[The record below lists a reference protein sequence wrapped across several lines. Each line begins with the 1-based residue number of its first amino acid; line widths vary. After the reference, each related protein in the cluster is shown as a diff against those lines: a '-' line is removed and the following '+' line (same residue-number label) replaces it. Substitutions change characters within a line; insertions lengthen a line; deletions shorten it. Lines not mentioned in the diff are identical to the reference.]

1 MAPKGGEMLG
11 ATSKVF
17 METGTYGRDFVAV
30 PDPVTTD
37 WKVHSQALPLVNHL
51 LNFRSTNSAEF

>member
-1 MAPKGGEMLG
+1 MLG

-30 PDPVTTD
+30 PDPVTMD
-37 WKVHSQALPLVNHL
+37 WKVHGRALPLVNHL